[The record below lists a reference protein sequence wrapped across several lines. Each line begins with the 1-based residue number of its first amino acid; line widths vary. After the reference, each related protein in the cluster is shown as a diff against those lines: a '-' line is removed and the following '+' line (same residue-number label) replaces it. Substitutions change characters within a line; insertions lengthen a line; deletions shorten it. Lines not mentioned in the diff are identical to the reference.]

1 MPETGEKDI
10 RPSWVP
16 LKKDPNF
23 ACSVMGGID
32 SAVNAVSE
40 EKYNPVD
47 KIRKFPLRKKP
58 SPEEL
63 IKGVSEGDRKTLSQ
77 AITLIE
83 SNAPRDFDK
92 AQRVLQALLP
102 REALDGDD
110 VGPLFQR
117 TGVRIGVGDIVPLE
131 PCAREALGDEVHFG
145 VYGAPVGVGR
155 DVKLGARQ
163 HDAQLCQR
171 LFLVRARFDY
181 L

>member
-1 MPETGEKDI
+1 MGT
-10 RPSWVP
+10 

-102 REALDGDD
+102 RTGKAL
-110 VGPLFQR
+110 
-117 TGVRIGVGDIVPLE
+117 RIGISGVPGAGKSTLSS
-131 PCAREALGDEVHFG
+131 PLARCCVIRLQGRSSCCRPYQLYYRWLYFG
-145 VYGAPVGVGR
+145 
-155 DVKLGARQ
+155 
-163 HDAQLCQR
+163 
-171 LFLVRARFDY
+171 
-181 L
+181 

>member
-47 KIRKFPLRKKP
+47 NIRKFPLRKKP

-63 IKGVSEGDRKTLSQ
+63 IKGVSEGDRKT
-77 AITLIE
+77 
-83 SNAPRDFDK
+83 
-92 AQRVLQALLP
+92 
-102 REALDGDD
+102 
-110 VGPLFQR
+110 
-117 TGVRIGVGDIVPLE
+117 
-131 PCAREALGDEVHFG
+131 
-145 VYGAPVGVGR
+145 
-155 DVKLGARQ
+155 
-163 HDAQLCQR
+163 
-171 LFLVRARFDY
+171 
-181 L
+181 

>member
-23 ACSVMGGID
+23 ACSVMSGID

-40 EKYNPVD
+40 EKYNPAD

-58 SPEEL
+58 SSEEL

-83 SNAPRDFDK
+83 SNAPKDFDK

-102 REALDGDD
+102 RTGKAL
-110 VGPLFQR
+110 
-117 TGVRIGVGDIVPLE
+117 RIGISGVP
-131 PCAREALGDEVHFG
+131 
-145 VYGAPVGVGR
+145 GAGKSTFIESDRKSVGR
-155 DVKLGARQ
+155 ERV
-163 HDAQLCQR
+163 C
-171 LFLVRARFDY
+171 
-181 L
+181 

>member
-1 MPETGEKDI
+1 MGTPE
-10 RPSWVP
+10 
-16 LKKDPNF
+16 KDPNF

-102 REALDGDD
+102 RTGKAL
-110 VGPLFQR
+110 
-117 TGVRIGVGDIVPLE
+117 RIGISGVPGAGKVPLSS
-131 PCAREALGDEVHFG
+131 PLARCCVIRATRSQFLLSTLPALLPVALFG
-145 VYGAPVGVGR
+145 
-155 DVKLGARQ
+155 
-163 HDAQLCQR
+163 
-171 LFLVRARFDY
+171 
-181 L
+181 

>member
-1 MPETGEKDI
+1 MGTPE
-10 RPSWVP
+10 
-16 LKKDPNF
+16 KDPNF

-47 KIRKFPLRKKP
+47 NIRKFPLRKKP

-102 REALDGDD
+102 RTGKAL
-110 VGPLFQR
+110 
-117 TGVRIGVGDIVPLE
+117 RIGISGVPGAGKSTFIESFGQMLCHQGYKVAVLAVDPTSSITGGSIWVIKRVCRCFRVNQIVLSVRPLQGY
-131 PCAREALGDEVHFG
+131 LGRRC
-145 VYGAPVGVGR
+145 P
-155 DVKLGARQ
+155 
-163 HDAQLCQR
+163 
-171 LFLVRARFDY
+171 
-181 L
+181 

>member
-1 MPETGEKDI
+1 
-10 RPSWVP
+10 
-16 LKKDPNF
+16 
-23 ACSVMGGID
+23 MGGID

-102 REALDGDD
+102 RTGKAL
-110 VGPLFQR
+110 
-117 TGVRIGVGDIVPLE
+117 RIGISGVTFVSFQAYFPWRGDATRAYA
-131 PCAREALGDEVHFG
+131 CALPKVFW
-145 VYGAPVGVGR
+145 
-155 DVKLGARQ
+155 K
-163 HDAQLCQR
+163 DAVILPFS
-171 LFLVRARFDY
+171 LI
-181 L
+181 

>member
-40 EKYNPVD
+40 EKYTPVEQI
-47 KIRKFPLRKKP
+47 KRFPLRKKP
-58 SPEEL
+58 TPEQL

-83 SNAPRDFDK
+83 SNAPKDFDK
-92 AQRVLQALLP
+92 AQRVLQSLLP
-102 REALDGDD
+102 RTGKAL
-110 VGPLFQR
+110 
-117 TGVRIGVGDIVPLE
+117 RIGISGVPGAGKSTYPYNTN
-131 PCAREALGDEVHFG
+131 PCS
-145 VYGAPVGVGR
+145 
-155 DVKLGARQ
+155 
-163 HDAQLCQR
+163 
-171 LFLVRARFDY
+171 
-181 L
+181 